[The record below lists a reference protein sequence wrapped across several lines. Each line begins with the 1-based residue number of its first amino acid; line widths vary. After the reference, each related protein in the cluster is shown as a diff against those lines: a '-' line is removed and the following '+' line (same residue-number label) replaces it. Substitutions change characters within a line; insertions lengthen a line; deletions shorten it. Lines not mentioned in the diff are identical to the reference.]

1 VSLSRYVEIS
11 CCVLRGG
18 FDSFVRPNAEREIL
32 CLVDPETLDSTSFR
46 KGIELIAHITKRL
59 SQSAL
64 GLRIATSTTVTT
76 EYPKLSG
83 NTVQRAIGSG
93 IRAISRSP
101 GFTSVHWSSSNFA
114 SFTQRSDL
122 SRKTESPTSANCVN
136 RIEPLGS

>member
-1 VSLSRYVEIS
+1 MRTERRFRRRSRSLVASAIRESISAVSLSRYVEIS

-83 NTVQRAIGSG
+83 DRKSTPVTFR
-93 IRAISRSP
+93 SR
-101 GFTSVHWSSSNFA
+101 
-114 SFTQRSDL
+114 
-122 SRKTESPTSANCVN
+122 
-136 RIEPLGS
+136 I